1 MKNLLLTLGHNS
13 SAILIEDGEIKW
25 GYETERI
32 TGLKSDSRF
41 PEAVMQM
48 TGVQPDAAYITH
60 WSTDGDINSL
70 SQKHYR
76 PDLLENV
83 RIITHNPD
91 FTHHDSHMAAAVTY
105 AGTGFHRG
113 DKTYCLVIDGFGS
126 YGEHLTLYKMDRDAT
141 TIVRRVHGYGTS
153 LGLWYQYATAFM
165 GMKMH
170 EDEYK
175 LLGYEVHV
183 NPIDAE
189 QLDADAKLR
198 ALQWVDDMDKS
209 VYTSPLDPVY
219 NINAL
224 PAIKDKIFKEL
235 NAVCMSYNI
244 SDPTNMAGRAILSYY
259 VQAVLEQVVKQF
271 MQPYPWEHLLC
282 SGGVFYNVKLNKTL
296 LDQTPGQICI
306 YPLAGDQGNAIG
318 LYAAW
323 NPKFMFPRNLNWG
336 VRQLKDM
343 GQVKNLHVVDW
354 TQGLRMV
361 QEILDHVG
369 YVNLVRGSM
378 EFGPRAMCNTSTLA
392 KPTMDNVRAI
402 NAMNK
407 RNTVMPMAPVM
418 DMATYKHMFE
428 RTNHVWKSHAHMI
441 IAMEYMEYLE
451 ESYKGVTHE
460 YQRPHHHHTGR
471 PQVIPHDDLF
481 MTHVLHAHGGM
492 LINTSFNF
500 HGQPIAFDMESIIRN
515 HMMQLALNPLIQT
528 VVIKNA

>member
-60 WSTDGDINSL
+60 WSTDGNINSL

-83 RIITHNPD
+83 RIITHNAD
-91 FTHHDSHMAAAVTY
+91 FTHHDSHMAAATTY
-105 AGTGFHRG
+105 AGSGFHRG

-126 YGEHLTLYKMDRDAT
+126 YGEHLTLYKMGRDST
-141 TIVRRVHGYGTS
+141 TIVRRIHGYGTS

-198 ALQWVDDMDKS
+198 AYEWVEEMDKS
-209 VYTSPLDPVY
+209 IYTSPLDPVY
-219 NINAL
+219 NIDAL
-224 PAIKDKIFKEL
+224 PAVREQIFREL
-235 NAVCMSYNI
+235 QAVCMSYNI

-271 MQPYPWEHLLC
+271 MQPYQWEHLLC

-323 NPKFMFPRNLNWG
+323 NPKFVFPKNLNWG
-336 VRQLKDM
+336 VRTLKDV
-343 GQVKNLHVVDW
+343 GEVKNLHVVDW
-354 TQGLRMV
+354 TTALHLV
-361 QEILDHVG
+361 QDLLHEHG
-369 YVNLVRGSM
+369 YVNLVRGNM

-392 KPTMDNVRAI
+392 KPTMANVRTI
-402 NAMNK
+402 NEMNK
-407 RNTVMPMAPVM
+407 RNTVMPMAPVV
-418 DMATYKHMFE
+418 DMATYKRMFE
-428 RTNHVWKSHAHMI
+428 RTPHVWKSYAHMI
-441 IAMEYMEYLE
+441 IAMEYMEYPE
-451 ESYKGVTHE
+451 DSYKGVTHE
-460 YQRPHHHHTGR
+460 YQRPYHHHTGR

-481 MTHVLHAHGGM
+481 MTHVLHANGGM

-500 HGQPIAFDMESIIRN
+500 HGHPIAFDMESIIKN
-515 HMMQLALNPLIQT
+515 HMMQLALNPNIHT